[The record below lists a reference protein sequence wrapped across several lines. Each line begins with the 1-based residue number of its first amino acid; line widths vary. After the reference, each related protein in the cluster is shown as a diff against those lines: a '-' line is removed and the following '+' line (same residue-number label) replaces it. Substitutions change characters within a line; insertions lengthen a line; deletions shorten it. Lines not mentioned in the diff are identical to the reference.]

1 MPSLRAIK
9 RRIASIINTRQITRA
24 MKMVAA
30 AKFKRAQ
37 ESLIRIRPYAISTYD
52 ILDDLASRIDISAH
66 PLLSRREPKRVELV
80 IMTSD
85 RGFCGAFNSNIIKF
99 AENFIRENLGKYES
113 ITFSCIGKK
122 GRDYFRKKNYQLR
135 REFVKVFDNVS
146 FETALDISNDL
157 IDNFLSANLDEIILI
172 YNEFKSVIQQRVTS
186 FTLLP
191 IIPRPRNKEANLV
204 DYIYEPSKEE
214 VLNDLIP
221 RCLAIEVYRALI
233 ESAASEFG
241 ARMTAMENAT
251 NSASDMIDNLTLK
264 YNRARQAAITKEL
277 SEIIT
282 GAEAVKK

>member
-9 RRIASIINTRQITRA
+9 RQIASITNTRQITRA

-37 ESLIRIRPYAISTYD
+37 ENLIRIRPYAISTYN
-52 ILDDLASRIDISAH
+52 ILEDLSVRIDITAH
-66 PLLSRREPKRVELV
+66 PLLSRREVKRIELV

-85 RGFCGAFNSNIIKF
+85 RGFCGAFNSNIIRYAEKF
-99 AENFIRENLGKYES
+99 IKENASKYES
-113 ITFSCIGKK
+113 ITFSCIGRK
-122 GRDYFRKKNYQLR
+122 GRDYFKKRNYQLR
-135 REFVKVFDNVS
+135 REFVHVFDNVS
-146 FETALDISNDL
+146 FDIALDISNDL
-157 IDNFLSANLDEIILI
+157 IDNFLSANLDEVILI
-172 YNEFKSVIQQRVTS
+172 YNEFKSVIQQRVTT

-191 IIPRPRNKEANLV
+191 IIPPKREDISNLV
-204 DYIYEPSKEE
+204 DYIYEPDKET

-221 RCLAIEVYRALI
+221 RCLAIEVYRALL

-251 NSASDMIDNLTLK
+251 NSASDIIDSLILK

-282 GAEAVKK
+282 GAEAIKK

>member
-9 RRIASIINTRQITRA
+9 RQIASITNTRQITRA

-37 ESLIRIRPYAISTYD
+37 ENLIRIRPYAISTYN
-52 ILDDLASRIDISAH
+52 ILEDLSVRIDITAH
-66 PLLSRREPKRVELV
+66 PLLSRREVKRIELV

-85 RGFCGAFNSNIIKF
+85 RGFCGAFNSNIIRYAEKF
-99 AENFIRENLGKYES
+99 IKENASKYES
-113 ITFSCIGKK
+113 ITFSCIGRK
-122 GRDYFRKKNYQLR
+122 GRDYFKKRNYQLR
-135 REFVKVFDNVS
+135 REFVHVFDNVS
-146 FETALDISNDL
+146 FDIALDISNDL
-157 IDNFLSANLDEIILI
+157 IDNFLSANLDEVILI
-172 YNEFKSVIQQRVTS
+172 YNEFKSVIQQRVTT

-191 IIPRPRNKEANLV
+191 IIPPKREDISNLV
-204 DYIYEPSKEE
+204 DYIYEPDKET
-214 VLNDLIP
+214 VLNDLTP
-221 RCLAIEVYRALI
+221 RCLAIEVYRALL

-251 NSASDMIDNLTLK
+251 NSASDIIDSLILK

-282 GAEAVKK
+282 GAEAIKK

>member
-9 RRIASIINTRQITRA
+9 RQIASVTNTRQITRA

-37 ESLIRIRPYAISTYD
+37 ENLVRIRPYAISTYN
-52 ILDDLASRIDISAH
+52 ILEDLALRIDVTSH
-66 PLLSRREPKRVELV
+66 PLLSRREARRVELV

-85 RGFCGAFNSNIIKF
+85 RGFCGAFNSNIIKY
-99 AENFIRENLGKYES
+99 AERFIRENSGRYES
-113 ITFSCIGKK
+113 ISFSCIGRK
-122 GRDYFRKKNYQLR
+122 GRDYFKKRNYQLR
-135 REFVKVFDNVS
+135 REFVHIFDNVS
-146 FETALDISNDL
+146 FDVALDISNDL

-172 YNEFKSVIQQRVTS
+172 YNEFKSVIQQRVTTL
-186 FTLLP
+186 TLLP
-191 IIPRPRNKEANLV
+191 IIPQKKEDSANLI
-204 DYIYEPSKEE
+204 DYIYEPEKES

-251 NSASDMIDNLTLK
+251 SSASDMIDGLTLK

-282 GAEAVKK
+282 GAEAIKK

>member
-9 RRIASIINTRQITRA
+9 RQIVSITNTRQITRA

-37 ESLIRIRPYAISTYD
+37 ESLLKIRPYAISTYN
-52 ILDDLASRIDISAH
+52 ILDDLASRIDVSSH
-66 PLLSRREPKRVELV
+66 PLLSRRQPKRVELV

-85 RGFCGAFNSNIIKF
+85 RGFCGAFNSNIIRF
-99 AENFIRENLGKYES
+99 AEHFIRDNSTRYES
-113 ITFSCIGKK
+113 IIFSCIGKK
-122 GRDYFRKKNYQLR
+122 GRDYFKKRNYQLR

-146 FETALDISNDL
+146 FDTALDISSDL
-157 IDNFLSANLDEIILI
+157 IDNFLSANLDEVILI
-172 YNEFKSVIQQRVTS
+172 YNEFKSVIQQRVVL
-186 FTLLP
+186 FRLLP
-191 IIPRPRNKEANLV
+191 IIPSPKSDSSALV
-204 DYIYEPSKEE
+204 DYIYEPSREE
-214 VLNDLIP
+214 VLNHLIP

-251 NSASDMIDNLTLK
+251 SAASDMIDGLILK
-264 YNRARQAAITKEL
+264 YNRARQSAITKEL

-282 GAEAVKK
+282 GAEAIKK

>member
-9 RRIASIINTRQITRA
+9 RQIASITNTRQITRA

-37 ESLIRIRPYAISTYD
+37 ENLIKIRPYAISTYD
-52 ILDDLASRIDISAH
+52 ILDDLASRIDISSH
-66 PLLSRREPKRVELV
+66 PLLSRREPKRAELV

-85 RGFCGAFNSNIIKF
+85 RGFCGAFNSNIIRF
-99 AENFIRENLGKYES
+99 AEHFIKENSGKYES
-113 ITFSCIGKK
+113 VTFSCIGKK
-122 GRDYFRKKNYQLR
+122 GRDYFRKRNYQLR
-135 REFVKVFDNVS
+135 REFVKVFDDVS

-157 IDNFLSANLDEIILI
+157 IDNFLSSNLDEIILI
-172 YNEFKSVIQQRVTS
+172 YNEFKSVIQQRVVTL
-186 FTLLP
+186 TLLP
-191 IIPRPRNKEANLV
+191 IIPRPRDEKANLV
-204 DYIYEPSKEE
+204 DYIYEPSKEQ
-214 VLNDLIP
+214 VLSDLIP

-251 NSASDMIDNLTLK
+251 SSASDMIDSLTLK

-282 GAEAVKK
+282 GAEAIKK

>member
-1 MPSLRAIK
+1 MPSLRSIK

-37 ESLIRIRPYAISTYD
+37 ESLLRIRPYAISTYD
-52 ILDDLASRIDISAH
+52 ILDDLASRIDITSH

-85 RGFCGAFNSNIIKF
+85 RGFCGAFNSNIIRY
-99 AENFIRENLGKYES
+99 AENFIKENAGKYES

-122 GRDYFRKKNYQLR
+122 GRDYFRRKNYNLR
-135 REFVKVFDNVS
+135 REFVKVFDNVN
-146 FETALDISNDL
+146 FEIALDISNDL

-186 FTLLP
+186 LTLLP
-191 IIPRPRNKEANLV
+191 IIPKPRAEKVYLV

-251 NSASDMIDNLTLK
+251 NSASEMIDILTLK

>member
-9 RRIASIINTRQITRA
+9 RQIASITNTRQITRA

-37 ESLIRIRPYAISTYD
+37 ENLMKIRPYAISTYN
-52 ILDDLASRIDISAH
+52 ILDDLASRIDVSSH
-66 PLLSRREPKRVELV
+66 PLLSRRDPKRVELV

-85 RGFCGAFNSNIIKF
+85 RGFCGAFNSNIIRF
-99 AENFIRENLGKYES
+99 AEHFIRENSSKYES

-122 GRDYFRKKNYQLR
+122 GRDYFKKRNYQLR
-135 REFVKVFDNVS
+135 REFIKVFDNVN
-146 FETALDISNDL
+146 FDIALDISNDL
-157 IDNFLSANLDEIILI
+157 IDNFLSSNLDEIILI
-172 YNEFKSVIQQRVTS
+172 YNEFKSVIQQRVVS
-186 FTLLP
+186 LKLLP
-191 IIPRPRNKEANLV
+191 IIPSPNEDSSALI
-204 DYIYEPSKEE
+204 DYIYEPSRED
-214 VLNDLIP
+214 VLNHLIP

-251 NSASDMIDNLTLK
+251 NSASDMIDSLILK
-264 YNRARQAAITKEL
+264 YNRARQSAITKEL

-282 GAEAVKK
+282 GAEAIKK

>member
-9 RRIASIINTRQITRA
+9 RQIASITNTRQITRA

-37 ESLIRIRPYAISTYD
+37 ENLIRIRPYAISTYN
-52 ILDDLASRIDISAH
+52 ILEDLSARIDITAH
-66 PLLSRREPKRVELV
+66 PLLSRREVKRIELV

-85 RGFCGAFNSNIIKF
+85 RGFCGAFNSNIIRYAEKF
-99 AENFIRENLGKYES
+99 IKENASKYES
-113 ITFSCIGKK
+113 ITFSCIGRK
-122 GRDYFRKKNYQLR
+122 GRDYFKKRNYQLR
-135 REFVKVFDNVS
+135 REFVHVFDNVS
-146 FETALDISNDL
+146 FDIALDISNDL
-157 IDNFLSANLDEIILI
+157 IDNFLSANLDEVILI
-172 YNEFKSVIQQRVTS
+172 YNEFKSVIQQRVTT

-191 IIPRPRNKEANLV
+191 IIPPKREDISNLV
-204 DYIYEPSKEE
+204 DYIYEPDKET

-221 RCLAIEVYRALI
+221 RCLAIEVYRALL

-251 NSASDMIDNLTLK
+251 NSASDIIDSLILK

-282 GAEAVKK
+282 GAEAIKK

>member
-9 RRIASIINTRQITRA
+9 RQIASITNTRQITRA

-37 ESLIRIRPYAISTYD
+37 ENLIKIRPYAISTYD
-52 ILDDLASRIDISAH
+52 ILEDLASRIDITSH
-66 PLLSRREPKRVELV
+66 PLLTRREVKRVELV

-85 RGFCGAFNSNIIKF
+85 RGFCGAFNSNIIRF
-99 AENFIRENLGKYES
+99 AENFIRESSSKYEN
-113 ITFSCIGKK
+113 ITFSCIGRK
-122 GRDYFRKKNYQLR
+122 GRDYFKKRNYQLR
-135 REFVKVFDNVS
+135 REFVKVFDNVN
-146 FETALDISNDL
+146 FDIALDISNDL
-157 IDNFLSANLDEIILI
+157 IDNFLKSNLDEVILI

-186 FTLLP
+186 LTLLP
-191 IIPRPRNKEANLV
+191 IIPKPKPEGTNLI

-251 NSASDMIDNLTLK
+251 NSASDMIDSLTLK

-282 GAEAVKK
+282 GAEAIKK